1 MTKHLPP
8 ARTSHKRFFYL
19 TLALVAFFSSA
30 NLSKAQSPTPV
41 IVVDTTQSAD
51 KARQPQV
58 AIDQKGQIFI
68 AFGQGNQLKCAVSK
82 DQGKTFTV
90 STVGSGGVLSLGMRR
105 GPRIVATNAGLV
117 ITAVAGAQGKGKDGD
132 ILAWRSTDNG
142 TSWSGPLKVNA
153 VSGSAR
159 EGLHGMAAMTDGR
172 IFCSWLDLRSGKMEI
187 YGAASADGGKSW
199 NEDRL
204 VYRSPDG
211 AVCTCCHPSVAF
223 SAEGTLYV
231 MWRNQL
237 GGNRDMYFARS
248 ANGGASFTPARK
260 LGRDHWA
267 LNICPMDGGAIAVHD
282 SEHLESVWMRAGSV
296 FAARPESSEK
306 LLGRGV
312 QAWNTSSAAGVYNI
326 WLEKRPGRLML
337 LSPGS
342 NKPEIL
348 AEEANDPVI
357 ASAQGSNSLV
367 VAAWE
372 AKTGKEG
379 IIQCHVISNSA
390 SK

>member
-1 MTKHLPP
+1 MTKQLSP
-8 ARTSHKRFFYL
+8 ACTSQKRFFC
-19 TLALVAFFSSA
+19 LALALLAFFSFD
-30 NLSKAQSPTPV
+30 NLSKAQSPSPV
-41 IVVDTTQSAD
+41 TVVDTTQSAD

-68 AFGQGNQLKCAVSK
+68 AFGQGNQLRCAVSK
-82 DQGKTFTV
+82 DQGKSFTV
-90 STVGSGGVLSLGMRR
+90 STVGTGGILSLGMRR
-105 GPRIVATNAGLV
+105 GPRIVATDAGVV
-117 ITAVAGAQGKGKDGD
+117 ITTVAGEQGKGKDGD
-132 ILAWRSTDNG
+132 ILSWRSTDNG
-142 TSWSGPLKVNA
+142 ASWSGPLKVNA
-153 VSGSAR
+153 VAGSAR
-159 EGLHGMAAMTDGR
+159 EGLHGMAAMADGR
-172 IFCSWLDLRSGKMEI
+172 IFCTWLDLRSGKMEI

-282 SEHLESVWMRAGSV
+282 AEHVESVWMRAGSV
-296 FAARPESSEK
+296 FTARPEATEK

-312 QAWNTSSAAGVYNI
+312 QAWNAPSAAGVYNI

-342 NKPEIL
+342 KKPETL
-348 AEEANDPVI
+348 ADEANDPVI
-357 ASAQGSNSLV
+357 ASALGPNALV

-379 IIQCHVISNSA
+379 VIQCQIIHSGTP
-390 SK
+390 K